1 MSSKAVS
8 WECVEI
14 ACEESALRFLY
25 LLNLMK
31 ELNLIVIVLTVI
43 GWYYQAFTA
52 HSQSLFFSF
61 QFPPFPFINRSKA
74 RVAFGGGKRCI

>member
-1 MSSKAVS
+1 MSSKTVP
-8 WECVEI
+8 WKGVEI

-43 GWYYQAFTA
+43 GCYNQAFTA

-61 QFPPFPFINRSKA
+61 QFPPFPFKTA
-74 RVAFGGGKRCI
+74 GKPE

>member
-1 MSSKAVS
+1 M
-8 WECVEI
+8 EI

-52 HSQSLFFSF
+52 HYQSLFFSF
-61 QFPPFPFINRSKA
+61 HFPPFPFKTA
-74 RVAFGGGKRCI
+74 GKPE